1 MYLVEARFN
10 FVTHHMQLN
19 RNTFN
24 VSPKIIWLSSVFMA
38 ILASIPKVLQMNIT
52 TSELAVDAGM
62 AFLYTL
68 FIWYYNL
75 YSLPRFSVPGNSRNQ
90 LTKKLVISLISGTVF
105 MAILVALYHLIFSHY
120 QFLPMFLMYQFR
132 GILINLTVFLLIH
145 FIYQSYDTQQV
156 KLQLE
161 KIKTD
166 NLNAQYELLKQ
177 QVNPH
182 FLFNSLNTLKS
193 MIDVQ
198 DSQAS
203 DFVVKLSNFYR
214 FSLESRRENVV
225 PLEKEIA
232 ILEAYTFLLKSR
244 FEDGFQIEISIS
256 DKTRMSL
263 IPPFTLQFLIEN
275 GIKHNIVSLKRPIHI
290 TIFEEDHQLVI
301 QNNIQPKRNVEQ
313 SSGIGLDNIKG
324 RYSHLTDQP
333 VKVIHNKD
341 FFIVKLPLVYEY
353 SHY

>member
-1 MYLVEARFN
+1 
-10 FVTHHMQLN
+10 MQPN
-19 RNTFN
+19 RNTFT
-24 VSPKIIWLSSVFMA
+24 VSPKIIWLSSIFMA
-38 ILASIPKVLQMNIT
+38 ILASIPKVLQINIT
-52 TSELAVDAGM
+52 KSELAVDAGM
-62 AFLYTL
+62 AFIYTL

-75 YSLPRFSVPGNSRNQ
+75 YCLPKFSISGNNQNQ
-90 LTKKLVISLISGTVF
+90 LPKKLILSLISGTIF
-105 MAILVALYHLIFSHY
+105 MALIVALYHLIFSHY

-132 GILINLTVFLLIH
+132 GILINLTIFLLIH

-193 MIDVQ
+193 MIDVH

-203 DFVVKLSNFYR
+203 DFVVKLSSFYR

-225 PLEKEIA
+225 SLDKEIA

-244 FEDGFQIEISIS
+244 FEDGFRIEISIS
-256 DKTRMSL
+256 DKSRKSI
-263 IPPFTLQFLIEN
+263 IPPFTMQLLIEN
-275 GIKHNIVSLKRPIHI
+275 SIKHNIVSLNKPIHI
-290 TIFEEDHQLVI
+290 SIFEDDNDLVI
-301 QNNIQPKRNVEQ
+301 RNNIQPKKNVEQ

-324 RYSHLTDQP
+324 RYAHLTDQH
-333 VKVIHNKD
+333 VKVIHDKE
-341 FFIVKLPLVYEY
+341 FFIVKLPLIYEY

>member
-1 MYLVEARFN
+1 
-10 FVTHHMQLN
+10 MQPN
-19 RNTFN
+19 TNTFT
-24 VSPKIIWLSSVFMA
+24 VSRKIIWLSSVFMA
-38 ILASIPKVLQMNIT
+38 ILASIPKVLQIDIT
-52 TSELAVDAGM
+52 PSELAVDAGM
-62 AFLYTL
+62 VFIYTL

-75 YSLPRFSVPGNSRNQ
+75 YRLPRFSSPGNSRNQ
-90 LTKKLVISLISGTVF
+90 MTKKLVLSLIAGSLV
-105 MAILVALYHLIFSHY
+105 MALIVALYHLIFSHY
-120 QFLPMFLMYQFR
+120 QFLPMLLMYQFR
-132 GILINLTVFLLIH
+132 GILINLTIFLLIH

-193 MIDVQ
+193 MIDVH
-198 DSQAS
+198 DIQAS

-214 FSLESRRENVV
+214 FSLESRREDVV
-225 PLEKEIA
+225 RLDKEIA

-244 FEDGFQIEISIS
+244 FEDGFGIEISIS
-256 DKTRMSL
+256 EKSRKSL
-263 IPPFTLQFLIEN
+263 IPPFTMQLLVEN
-275 GIKHNIVSLKRPIHI
+275 CMKHNIVSLKKPIHI
-290 TIFEEDHQLVI
+290 LISEDEDELII
-301 QNNIQPKRNVEQ
+301 QNNIQPKKHREQ

-324 RYSHLTDQP
+324 RYTHLTDKP

-341 FFIVKLPLVYEY
+341 FFIVKLPLIYEY